1 MAKSTTRF
9 VCSSCGTEH
18 PRWYGKCP
26 ECGEWNSITE
36 ESIVIQTTPSKM
48 PTASTPTA
56 VAGASQPI
64 KLGGIEAEEQPRIHT
79 GLSEFDRLLG
89 GGIVPG
95 SVVLLGGDPGVGKST
110 LLTQISDTL
119 SQTLP
124 VLYISGEE
132 SVHQVKLR
140 AKRLG
145 AGKGDLFV
153 LAETVLEHMLARIE
167 TMKPPVV
174 VIDSIQTTRAA
185 SIDSMPGSVAQVR
198 GCGNALQRLAKEH
211 GIAVFLVGHVTKEGG
226 LAGPKALEH
235 MVDTVLSFEGDAHLN
250 YRILRATKNRFGS
263 TDEIALFEMRGQGL
277 VCVENPSAWLLA
289 ERAEQ
294 SPGSVVTAIMEGSR
308 PLLVEVQALVC
319 HSYLNQ
325 PRRQVTGL
333 DYNRVNM
340 ILAVLEK
347 RAGIRLSDKDVFVN
361 AAGGVNVR
369 EPAADLAIA
378 LAVCSSLGDRA
389 LPPDLAVMGEIGLAG
404 EVRGVTASEARA
416 KEVSRMGFTNIIC
429 ARRDASLLKQRLLD
443 IRTLGVGYLPQALST
458 LAALQSQQPSND
470 SQSEEPI

>member
-1 MAKSTTRF
+1 MAKSTTKF
-9 VCSSCGTEH
+9 VCTSCGLELH
-18 PRWYGKCP
+18 QWYGKCP
-26 ECGEWNSITE
+26 ECGEFNSINE
-36 ESIVIQTTPSKM
+36 ESVVAVATPSKM
-48 PTASTPTA
+48 PTASTPSA
-56 VAGASQPI
+56 IAGASLPL
-64 KLGGIEAEEQPRIHT
+64 KLDGVQTEDQPRIIT
-79 GLSEFDRLLG
+79 GLAEFDRLLG

-110 LLTQISDTL
+110 LLTQVSDML
-119 SQTLP
+119 SQRVP

-145 AGKGDLFV
+145 AGSGELYV
-153 LAETVLEHMLARIE
+153 LAETVLEHMLARVE
-167 TMKPPVV
+167 AMNPSVV

-185 SIDSMPGSVAQVR
+185 AIDSLPGSVAQVR
-198 GCGNALQRLAKEH
+198 GCGNALQRLAKEQ
-211 GIAVFLVGHVTKEGG
+211 GVAVFLVGHVTKEGG

-235 MVDTVLSFEGDAHLN
+235 MVDTVLSFEGDSHLN

-277 VCVENPSAWLLA
+277 TSVENPSAWLLA

-294 SPGSVVTAIMEGSR
+294 SPGSVVTCIMEGSR

-369 EPAADLAIA
+369 EPSADLAIA
-378 LAVCSSLGDRA
+378 LAVCSSLSDRA

-416 KEVSRMGFTNIIC
+416 KEIARMGFNNVIC
-429 ARRDASLLKQRLLD
+429 ARRDAKSLKLRLASLNAV
-443 IRTLGVGYLPQALST
+443 GAGYLAQALSA
-458 LAALQSQQPSND
+458 LAGLQSEYSP
-470 SQSEEPI
+470 EPEAE